1 MNPQPEPSVLPA
13 DLSAPGLQAADRS
26 RPAARRRLAWRV
38 AAGATAA
45 LAGLAVAACSGGGES
60 SSSDS
65 GGATAAEAPFPA
77 EGEALVEDT
86 DGGADRA
93 LASESEAKA
102 ATVDTAALA
111 IQRSVIS
118 TGVVAL
124 RAKDV
129 GELRFDV
136 RQVVDEHQGQVTDE
150 QTESDA
156 DGEVVRSRLVV
167 RVPAKE
173 FDATMSA
180 LQDVGT
186 VVSAQ
191 RTSED
196 VTTQVIDTEVRVRAQ
211 EASLRRIESLLGE
224 AENLRDIVA
233 IEAQLTRRQA
243 DLDSLKQQQAWLAD
257 QTSMSTINVQLR
269 RSDQSAAPEQEER
282 GFLAGLAA
290 GWHGLQQV
298 TTGALTALGAV
309 LPFAVV
315 LLVLGL
321 PLWLVVRRLLRRRP
335 APGPEADAP
344 AAA

>member
-1 MNPQPEPSVLPA
+1 MERLRPTSMTTQPENLAPVLP
-13 DLSAPGLQAADRS
+13 RH
-26 RPAARRRLAWRV
+26 RRLRWRV
-38 AAGATAA
+38 TGGALAA
-45 LAGLAVAACSGGGES
+45 LAVLAVAACSAGGG
-60 SSSDS
+60 SDS
-65 GGATAAEAPFPA
+65 ASSAGGGDAGAAADVVTEESLADGDTAARAEAPA
-77 EGEALVEDT
+77 
-86 DGGADRA
+86 
-93 LASESEAKA
+93 EAKSA
-102 ATVDTAALA
+102 AETVSLA
-111 IQRSVIS
+111 TQRSVIS
-118 TGVVAL
+118 TGVVSL
-124 RAKDV
+124 RSKDV

-150 QTESDA
+150 ETESDA
-156 DGEVVRSRLVV
+156 DGEMVRSRLVL
-167 RVPAKE
+167 RVPAKQ
-173 FDATMSA
+173 FDATMTA
-180 LQDVGT
+180 LQEVGT

-224 AENLRDIVA
+224 AQNLRDIVA

-269 RSDQSAAPEQEER
+269 RTDQAAAPEEEER

-290 GWHGLQQV
+290 GWHGLQKV

-315 LLVLGL
+315 LLGVGL
-321 PLWLVVRRLLRRRP
+321 PLWLVVRRLQHRRQP
-335 APGPEADAP
+335 PGPDADAP